1 MKKTIL
7 KIVLCAFFLT
17 NCANNNEQR
26 FYTWKTTIEVKY
38 SDNTKETIH
47 NTIELHRKFQPYFEI
62 VTKSEGLFS
71 DTKLVPCLTV
81 SEASYYKGENL
92 ACDIRSFKVLSQIK
106 HYEVIQKHTR

>member
-7 KIVLCAFFLT
+7 KVVLCAFFLT

-38 SDNTKETIH
+38 SDNTKETIY
-47 NTIELHRKFQPYFEI
+47 NTIELHKKYKPYFEI
-62 VTKSEGLFS
+62 KTIKNGLFA

-81 SEASYYKGENL
+81 SEASYYNGVNL
-92 ACDIRSFKVLSQIK
+92 ACDIRSFKILSQTKI
-106 HYEVIQKHTR
+106 